1 MATAL
6 TIRSVEIRAVDAP
19 MDPPLRNSLNVI
31 DRAPLIIAEIQTEEG
46 PRGTAY
52 AFAYAPAALGPLAA
66 LTRNIGTSLIGRS
79 VAPVTLWDELQNGHR
94 LLGAEGLVEMAIS
107 VLDMALWDALA
118 KSAQLPLARLL
129 GGDLTPLPAYGSL
142 RGWGPAMVAEEAGR
156 TVAALGVRAVK
167 FKLGAPRLADDI
179 ATIRAVREAV
189 GGEVEILVDYNQG
202 LDRPEALRRGLAV
215 QAEGVRWIEEP
226 LHVTDDEGLAW
237 LSNQLEVPIQGGE
250 NWWGVTGMARS
261 LAARATDLCMPD
273 VMKMGGVTG
282 FLRGMALAGAH
293 RVPLSSHIFIEASA
307 HLLSVSPNRHY
318 LEHLDVAGV
327 LLKEPLVVKDGHA
340 LIPGRHGLGLDWD
353 QDALRRYAVNA

>member
-31 DRAPLIIAEIQTEEG
+31 DRAPLVIAEIQTEEG

-52 AFAYAPAALGPLAA
+52 AFAYASAALGPLAA
-66 LTRNIGTSLIGRS
+66 LTRNIGASLIGRN

-118 KSAQLPLARLL
+118 KAADLPLARLL

-167 FKLGAPRLADDI
+167 FKLGAPRLADDL
-179 ATIRAVREAV
+179 ATVRAVREAV
-189 GGEVEILVDYNQG
+189 GEEVEILVDYNQG
-202 LDRPEALRRGLAV
+202 LDRPEALRRGLAM

-237 LSNQLEVPIQGGE
+237 LSSQLEVPIQGGE

-273 VMKMGGVTG
+273 VMKMGGITG

-318 LEHLDVAGV
+318 LEHLDIAGA
-327 LLKEPLVVKDGHA
+327 LLKEPLVVRDGNA
-340 LIPGRHGLGLDWD
+340 QISARSGLGLDWD
-353 QDALRRYAVNA
+353 EKALRRYAANA

>member
-1 MATAL
+1 MTTAL

-31 DRAPLIIAEIQTEEG
+31 HRAPLVIAEIQTEQG

-52 AFAYAPAALGPLAA
+52 AFAYAPSALGPLAA
-66 LTRNIGTSLIGRS
+66 LTRNIGASLVGRA
-79 VAPVTLWDELQNGHR
+79 VAPVALWDELQNAHR
-94 LLGAEGLVEMAIS
+94 LIGAEGLVEMAIS

-118 KSAQLPLARLL
+118 KAARMPLARLL

-142 RGWGPAMVAEEAGR
+142 RGWGPSMLAEEAGR
-156 TVAALGVRAVK
+156 TVAELGVRAVK
-167 FKLGAPRLADDI
+167 FKLGAARLADDL
-179 ATIRAVREAV
+179 ATVRAVREAV
-189 GGEVEILVDYNQG
+189 GNSVEILVDYNQG
-202 LDRPEALRRGLAV
+202 LDRPEALRRGLAL
-215 QAEGVRWIEEP
+215 QEEGVRWIEEP

-237 LSNQLEVPIQGGE
+237 LSDQLEVPVQGGE

-273 VMKMGGVTG
+273 VMKMGGVTS

-318 LEHLDVAGV
+318 LEHLDIAGA
-327 LLKEPLVVKDGHA
+327 LLKEPLVVKDGNA
-340 LIPGRHGLGLDWD
+340 VIPDRPGLGLEWD
-353 QDALRRYAVNA
+353 EAALGRHAANA